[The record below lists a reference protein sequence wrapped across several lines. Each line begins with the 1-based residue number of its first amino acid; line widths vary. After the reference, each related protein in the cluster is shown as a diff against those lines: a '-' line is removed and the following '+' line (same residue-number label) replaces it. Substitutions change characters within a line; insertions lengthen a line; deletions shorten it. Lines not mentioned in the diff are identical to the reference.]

1 MEEKDLQ
8 RFYRRTVRAMPP
20 KTRRVFVM
28 HRIHRRT
35 YKEIAAE
42 LGVCVETV
50 EYHMMRA
57 LKLCRAAV
65 AAEVAP

>member
-1 MEEKDLQ
+1 LQ
-8 RFYRRTVRAMPP
+8 RLYRRTVRAMPP

-28 HRIHRRT
+28 HRIHRRP

-42 LGVCVETV
+42 LGISIATV

-57 LKLCRAAV
+57 LRFCREAI
-65 AAEVAP
+65 AAEVTP